1 MIPDVLIKRH
11 NLLLRDKREW
21 WLVVFFFTKYLES
34 YREVMK
40 SIDDLDTSPVLKGIG
55 KLLTTLK
62 MLMDI
67 GISIALL
74 AILVWKVSGLL

>member
-1 MIPDVLIKRH
+1 M
-11 NLLLRDKREW
+11 
-21 WLVVFFFTKYLES
+21 FFFTKYFES
-34 YREVMK
+34 YREVMRG
-40 SIDDLDTSPVLKGIG
+40 IDDLNTSPVLKGIG

>member
-40 SIDDLDTSPVLKGIG
+40 SIDDMDTSPVLKGIG

>member
-1 MIPDVLIKRH
+1 VIPDVLIKRH

-40 SIDDLDTSPVLKGIG
+40 SIDDLNTSPVLKGIG
-55 KLLTTLK
+55 KLLTILK

>member
-1 MIPDVLIKRH
+1 
-11 NLLLRDKREW
+11 
-21 WLVVFFFTKYLES
+21 VFFFTKYLES

-40 SIDDLDTSPVLKGIG
+40 SIDDLNTSPVLKGIG

>member
-1 MIPDVLIKRH
+1 MIPDILMKRH
-11 NLLLRDKREW
+11 NLLPRAKREW
-21 WLVVFFFTKYLES
+21 WFVVFFFTKYLES

>member
-1 MIPDVLIKRH
+1 MIPDILMKRH
-11 NLLLRDKREW
+11 NLLPRDKREW
-21 WLVVFFFTKYLES
+21 WFVVFFFTKYLES

-40 SIDDLDTSPVLKGIG
+40 SIDDLNTSPVLKGIG
-55 KLLTTLK
+55 KLLTILK